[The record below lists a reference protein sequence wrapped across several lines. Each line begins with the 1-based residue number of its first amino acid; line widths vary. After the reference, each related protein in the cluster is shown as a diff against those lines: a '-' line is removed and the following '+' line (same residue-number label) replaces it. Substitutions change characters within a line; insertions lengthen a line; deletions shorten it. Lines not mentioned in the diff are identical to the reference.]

1 MNTKDFSRIAM
12 IAAIYTAICFVPGLS
27 MIAFGQIQ
35 VRIAEALT
43 LLPLLDKRA
52 IAGVT
57 LGCFLTNLLGAM
69 LGLNP
74 TGFIDAIVGTLATL
88 LAALCTYR
96 FRNIKTAGIPVLSCL
111 MPVIFNFFI
120 VGAELAYLFMPDN
133 LVMGTLING
142 AYVAIGELI
151 AVIAG
156 WFMIKALEKTDPFKN
171 SEMN

>member
-1 MNTKDFSRIAM
+1 MNTQKMVRIAM

-69 LGLNP
+69 LGINP
-74 TGFIDAIVGTLATL
+74 TIRLVAPKSIVRSEGKAVRVIDNRKKI
-88 LAALCTYR
+88 
-96 FRNIKTAGIPVLSCL
+96 GINV
-111 MPVIFNFFI
+111 
-120 VGAELAYLFMPDN
+120 
-133 LVMGTLING
+133 
-142 AYVAIGELI
+142 
-151 AVIAG
+151 
-156 WFMIKALEKTDPFKN
+156 
-171 SEMN
+171 

>member
-1 MNTKDFSRIAM
+1 MNTKNFTRIAM

-69 LGLNP
+69 LGIN
-74 TGFIDAIVGTLATL
+74 FIDAIVGTLATF
-88 LAALCTYR
+88 LAAVCTYR
-96 FRNIKTAGIPVLSCL
+96 LRNVKTAGIPVLSIL

-120 VGAELAYLFMPDN
+120 VGAELAVLFMSDN
-133 LVMGTLING
+133 VIVGTLING

-156 WFMIKALEKTDPFKN
+156 WFMIKALEKTELFDK
-171 SEMN
+171 SALS